1 VASIA
6 AFAMSYAPRSLT
18 TPARLLHRWVRV
30 VDSARTMAHG
40 TSRPIDESMV
50 RAPLEQALRTL
61 SWTFVT
67 LAAAV
72 AVTRLG

>member
-1 VASIA
+1 
-6 AFAMSYAPRSLT
+6 
-18 TPARLLHRWVRV
+18 
-30 VDSARTMAHG
+30 MAHG
-40 TSRPIDESMV
+40 TSRPIDESML